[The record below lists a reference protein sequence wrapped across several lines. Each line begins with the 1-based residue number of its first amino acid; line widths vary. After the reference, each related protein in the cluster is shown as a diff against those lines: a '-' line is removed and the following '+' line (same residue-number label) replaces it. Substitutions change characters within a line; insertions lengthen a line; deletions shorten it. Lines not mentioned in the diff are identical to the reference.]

1 MDSMIYNLII
11 VNNKSIKININ
22 NKEENKM
29 RRVIE
34 KRVYDTDTALMIA
47 EDWNGLG
54 DNDFRSLNEEL
65 YKTKKGNYF
74 IYGSGGPLTKYGKSR
89 GNQIDGSSKI
99 ILMSEQEAYKWLEEK
114 GETEAIEEFF
124 PNKFEEA

>member
-1 MDSMIYNLII
+1 
-11 VNNKSIKININ
+11 
-22 NKEENKM
+22 M